1 MTDEEKRQ
9 RKLVYQRRYRESQK
23 GKDRYKQYRERRIA
37 SKRRSY
43 AKNKLDL
50 EWKARHQA
58 HCRKATRKYRL
69 ANLEKCRTASNRSNS
84 AKYHRMKSDSE
95 WMDKTRAIKL
105 KSWHRC
111 RERQKQRSLEMW
123 MRLARLEVGA
133 NDAAK

>member
-58 HCRKATRKYRL
+58 HCRQQATAVTL
-69 ANLEKCRTASNRSNS
+69 LNITA
-84 AKYHRMKSDSE
+84 
-95 WMDKTRAIKL
+95 
-105 KSWHRC
+105 
-111 RERQKQRSLEMW
+111 
-123 MRLARLEVGA
+123 
-133 NDAAK
+133 